1 MLVRAVAHHTE
12 CTFTFRVSVSELV
25 GAVEPVD
32 EFKATKNM
40 AFVVLLKVIKATN
53 RINILD
59 SSLLRP
65 GRIDRKFEFPP
76 PNE

>member
-59 SSLLRP
+59 SSFLRP